1 MTKFEILNVDVEP
14 AGTGPDRFWKIH
26 YRARVKKE
34 LITSTFMIM
43 ARTEAQARDRALL
56 RFGDKKY
63 L

>member
-1 MTKFEILNVDVEP
+1 MTKFEILNVHAEP
-14 AGTGPDRFWKIH
+14 GAPGPDRFWKIH

-34 LITSTFMIM
+34 LITSTLTII

-56 RFGDKKY
+56 RFGDKKV